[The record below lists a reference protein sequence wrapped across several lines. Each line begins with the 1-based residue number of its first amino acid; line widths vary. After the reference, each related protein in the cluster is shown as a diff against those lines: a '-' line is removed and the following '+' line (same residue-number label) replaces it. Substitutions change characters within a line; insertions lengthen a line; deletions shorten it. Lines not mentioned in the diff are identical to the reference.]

1 MEEAQKK
8 DLELVLL
15 QLHQKV
21 ARLAA
26 EHQALK
32 KERHQLKIALEQSQQ
47 KLVARE
53 EELSHFKNQDK
64 LTKLVTTLAEN
75 NRDKAELKTKLNEYI
90 REIDRC
96 IAFLKAS

>member
-1 MEEAQKK
+1 MEDAQKK
-8 DLELVLL
+8 DLEQVLAH
-15 QLHQKV
+15 LHHKV
-21 ARLAA
+21 AALATA
-26 EHQALK
+26 YEEVK
-32 KERHQLKIALEQSQQ
+32 KERTQLKIALEQAQN
-47 KLVARE
+47 KLKARD